1 MAVCLAMLPAPA
13 PCAATPA
20 PAAAPATTP
29 DGFPRTHT
37 ASVGL
42 VTVYQ
47 PQLESWD
54 NYRLVYTAA
63 CSVLPPGAKA
73 PIFGVV
79 TMNGNTQIDKPARS
93 VLFYD
98 AWIEKV
104 SFPSAPD
111 KADAFKA
118 AFAAMLPA
126 DGQEIPLDRLE
137 AELLIT
143 KAEVA
148 QLTQPVKNDP
158 PQIIFS
164 QTAAVLVH
172 IDGEP
177 VWVKVEGTSLER
189 VVNTRA
195 LILRS
200 TAGGDVFLHVLS
212 GWMASS
218 ALGGPWVVAWSEPQ
232 GGNEVAQKLA
242 KEGVVDLMDAPPNP
256 DDPKKAPPTLQTAKP
271 TVYVATRPA
280 ELIVTEGPIDW
291 VPLEGTNLLYIKNTT
306 GNVFMETTNQSV
318 YVLIS
323 GRWFRAASTVGPW
336 TFVAPGALPGDFAL
350 IPDDSPKE
358 NVKASIPGTV
368 QAKEAVIS
376 AQIPQTAVVYVD
388 KVKFTSKVVG
398 TPVILPIDGTALS
411 YVANSPD
418 PIIEVGP
425 MQWYALQSG
434 VWFTTAS
441 LSGSWRVAQYVPPA
455 IYSIP
460 TSSPIHY
467 ATYVQ
472 IYDATPSYVVVGYTS
487 GYVGTVITPY
497 GTVVYG
503 TGYTY
508 SPYIGGSVWVAPPP
522 TYGYAVGLTYTPWT
536 GWTYGYGVGWG
547 WGAVAVGVGI
557 GWAMATAPCWGPM
570 PYYYHPYYGGAA
582 VGVYGG
588 AAVWGASG
596 WAATTG
602 NCYSHYGATS
612 VVTRSSAGYNAWTGN
627 AWSSQVGHS
636 YNSVTGQVSAGQRA
650 SVSNAYTGNYANVQR
665 GATYNP
671 STGAGAAGSKGT
683 VGNAYTGQSASYARG
698 TVSGPG
704 GKTTSV
710 GAVQTSQGT
719 AAHVGNHY
727 YSSSGGN
734 AYKYD
739 GSSGSYKQYDN
750 NGGWGD
756 TSSERTQSLNQQAMA
771 RNTGETRAFG
781 AGNTSFSGG
790 GGFGGGGGSRGGGF
804 GGGAFGGGGFSGRLG
819 GWGGGGGGGWGGFR
833 GGFGGR
839 R

>member
-1 MAVCLAMLPAPA
+1 MRGSRVVALAAFLAMLPMPVPAAPA
-13 PCAATPA
+13 PPPGPA
-20 PAAAPATTP
+20 KTP
-29 DGFPRTHT
+29 DGFPRTFQ
-37 ASVGL
+37 ADVGL
-42 VTVYQ
+42 LTVYQ
-47 PQLESWD
+47 PQLQSWD
-54 NYRLVYTAA
+54 NYRLTYNAA

-73 PIFGVV
+73 PVFGVV
-79 TMNGNTQIDKPARS
+79 TAHGNTQIDKPARS

-111 KADAFKA
+111 KAEAFKA
-118 AFAAMLPA
+118 AFAQMLPK
-126 DGQEIPLDRLE
+126 DGEEIPLDRLE

-143 KAEVA
+143 RADVA

-164 QTAAVLVH
+164 TMAAVAVH
-172 IDGEP
+172 VDGDP
-177 VWVKVEGTSLER
+177 VWIKIEGTSLER
-189 VVNTRA
+189 VVNTHS

-200 TAGGDVFLHVLS
+200 AAGGDVFLHLLS
-212 GWMASS
+212 GWMA
-218 ALGGPWVVAWSEPQ
+218 APGLQGPWVVAWSEPS
-232 GGNEVAQKLA
+232 GVNEVAQNLA
-242 KEGVVDLMDAPPNP
+242 KAGVVDLMDAPPSAGSSQ
-256 DDPKKAPPTLQTAKP
+256 KAPTLATAKP
-271 TVYVATRPA
+271 TVIVATRPA
-280 ELIVTEGPIDW
+280 EVIVTEGPIDW
-291 VPLEGTNLLYIKNTT
+291 MPIEGTNLLYVTNTT

-323 GRWFRAASTVGPW
+323 GRWFRAASTAGPW
-336 TFVAPGALPGDFAL
+336 TFVASKALPGDFAL
-350 IPDDSPKE
+350 IPDTSPKE

-368 QAKEAVIS
+368 QAKEAVIA
-376 AQIPQTAVVYVD
+376 AQIPQTAVVYTD
-388 KVKFTSKVVG
+388 KVTFTPEIAG
-398 TPVILPIDGTALS
+398 APVILPIDGTALS

-425 MQWYALQSG
+425 MQWYAVQSG

-441 LSGSWRVAQYVPPA
+441 LSGPWRVALYVPPS
-455 IYSIP
+455 IYAIP
-460 TSSPIHY
+460 TNSPIHY

-472 IYDATPSYVVVGYTS
+472 IYDATSTYVVVGYTS

-503 TGYTY
+503 TGYVY
-508 SPYIGGSVWVAPPP
+508 APYIGGSVWIAPPP
-522 TYGYAVGLTYTPWT
+522 TYGYAVGMTYTPWT

-547 WGAVAVGVGI
+547 WGAVAVGVGV
-557 GWAMATAPCWGPM
+557 GWAMASAPCWGPM

-602 NCYSHYGATS
+602 NVYSHYGSTS
-612 VVTRSSAGYNAWTGN
+612 AVTRSSAGYNAWTGN
-627 AWSSQVGHS
+627 AWSSEVGHS
-636 YNSVTGQVSAGQRA
+636 YNSVTGQRSAGETA
-650 SVSNAYTGNYANVQR
+650 SVSNAYTGNYANASR

-671 STGAGAAGSKGT
+671 STGVAAAGSKGT

-698 TVSGPG
+698 AVSGPG
-704 GKTTSV
+704 GNTTSV

-719 AAHVGNHY
+719 AAHVGDHY
-727 YSSSGGN
+727 YSSADGN
-734 AYKYD
+734 TYKSNPQT
-739 GSSGSYKQYDN
+739 GSTQQYDK
-750 NGGWGD
+750 NGGWSD
-756 TSSERTQSLNQQAMA
+756 ASSEKSQSVNQQAAA

-781 AGNTSFSGG
+781 ADDTSFSGG
-790 GGFGGGGGSRGGGF
+790 SQGGGGDWG
-804 GGGAFGGGGFSGRLG
+804 GGGAHAG

-833 GGFGGR
+833 GGGGR